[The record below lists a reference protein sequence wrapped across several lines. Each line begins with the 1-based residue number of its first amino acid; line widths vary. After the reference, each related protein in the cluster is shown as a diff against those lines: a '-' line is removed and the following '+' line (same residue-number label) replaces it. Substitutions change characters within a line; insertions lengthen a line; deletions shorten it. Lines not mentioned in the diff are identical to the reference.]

1 VSLVNSPHLPSFSLA
16 GRVALVT
23 GASRGI
29 GRGLAEALAAAGATV
44 AVTARSQADA
54 AIVVES
60 IVSDGGAASAH
71 ALDVTDVASIQ
82 HAIVE
87 VVDSHGRLDI
97 LVANAG
103 LGANHSALDVTE
115 IDWDEMMAV
124 NAKGLFFTAQAAG
137 RVMVAQGSGRIIA
150 ISSQGSLVGIRDHA
164 VYCASKGAVNQFVR
178 VLALEWGALG
188 VTVNAVAPTFIYTPG
203 TAERLDDPVYLR
215 GVVDRIPMGK
225 VGTIADV
232 AGAVVYLASD
242 AGAMVNGAILPV
254 DGGWTAQ

>member
-1 VSLVNSPHLPSFSLA
+1 VLRVNSSQLPSFSLS

-44 AVTARSQADA
+44 AVTARSHADA
-54 AIVVES
+54 AIVAKS
-60 IVSDGGAASAH
+60 ITSEDGAASAH
-71 ALDVTDVASIQ
+71 VLDVTDVASIQ
-82 HAIVE
+82 RAVDE
-87 VVDSHGRLDI
+87 VVEAHGTLDV

-103 LGANHSALDVTE
+103 LGANHPALEVTE
-115 IDWDEMMAV
+115 HDWDDMMSV

-203 TAERLDDPVYLR
+203 TAERLDNPEYLR
-215 GVVDRIPMGK
+215 GVVERIPMGK

-242 AGAMVNGAILPV
+242 AGGMVNGTILPV